1 MLHLKTKYYL
11 ISFIFLSLL
20 MNTHSAKALSL
31 IELYQASIA
40 NDSEYRTALRDNE
53 AGQQFKII
61 GKSNLLPNIS
71 ASYLY
76 NRIDSDVSF
85 SGNGVSRNEN
95 RNYNSDSQSIQFRQ
109 PIFNLESIALYRKG
123 NAQTNLSDKQLAISK
138 QELIARCI
146 SLYSQ
151 ANFSEDVLM
160 LATVQRDALKSQVE
174 ANKLLSSRGEGT
186 KTALIESQANL
197 AISEAQLIDSQDELN
212 NAREAL
218 ALMIGSKVLKLDALT
233 EDFQFL
239 PLDRESLEAW
249 EKHALENNPDI
260 AAARE
265 EVEIAY
271 QEINKNRAGHLPKLD
286 AIASISKS
294 QSDSVATFNQN
305 IENKSV
311 GVQLNIPIYA
321 GGAVSALTSQAVS
334 NHLKAQELLQTKI
347 NKVLLDLRKQF
358 NTVMNSKLKINALR
372 ESVDSVDL
380 LILATKKSLVGGVRT
395 NLDVIQARTQ
405 LFETKRD
412 LSQAKYNYLVAY
424 TNLKK
429 AAGMLTD
436 NDITLVSRQF
446 TTQAREYFTN
456 QAQFH
461 LNSMLNEQIP
471 L

>member
-1 MLHLKTKYYL
+1 MLHLKNKYNLFSIVFL
-11 ISFIFLSLL
+11 ILL
-20 MNTHSAKALSL
+20 TNSHSAKALTL
-31 IELYQASIA
+31 LEVYQAAIA
-40 NDSEYRTALRDNE
+40 NDSEFRTALRDNE

-76 NRIDSDVSF
+76 NRIDSEVSF
-85 SGNGVSRNEN
+85 SGNGLSRTEN
-95 RNYNSDSQSIQFRQ
+95 RNYNSDSQAIQFRQ
-109 PIFNLESIALYRKG
+109 PIFNLESVALYRKG
-123 NAQTNLSDKQLAISK
+123 NAQTNLSDKQLAISR

-160 LATVQRDALKSQVE
+160 LATVQRDAFKTQVE

-186 KTALIESQANL
+186 KTALIESEARL
-197 AISEAQLIDSQDELN
+197 AVSETQIIDSQDELN

-218 ALMIGSKVLKLDALT
+218 ALMIGSKITKLDALT
-233 EDFQFL
+233 EEFQML
-239 PLDRESLEAW
+239 PMEYDNLTAW
-249 EKHALENNPDI
+249 EKHALENNPEI

-265 EVEIAY
+265 ELEIAY
-271 QEINKNRAGHLPKLD
+271 QEVNKNRAGHLPKLD

-305 IENKSV
+305 IDNKSI
-311 GVQLNIPIYA
+311 GIQLNIPIYA
-321 GGAVSALTSQAVS
+321 GGAVNALTSQAVS

-358 NTVMNSKLKINALR
+358 NTVNNSKLKVDALMK
-372 ESVDSVDL
+372 SVEAVNL
-380 LILATKKSLVGGVRT
+380 LIVATKKSLLGGVRT
-395 NLDVIQARTQ
+395 NLDVIEARTQ

-424 TNLKK
+424 ANLKK

-436 NDITLVSRQF
+436 NDITLMNNQF
-446 TTQAREYFTN
+446 KVEARDFFTN
-456 QAQFH
+456 QALLHANF
-461 LNSMLNEQIP
+461 LLEEYPM
-471 L
+471 

>member
-11 ISFIFLSLL
+11 ISFFFLSLL

-31 IELYQASIA
+31 LELYQASIA

-85 SGNGVSRNEN
+85 GGNGVSRNEN
-95 RNYNSDSQSIQFRQ
+95 RNYNSDSQAIQFRQ

-151 ANFSEDVLM
+151 ANFSEDVLT
-160 LATVQRDALKSQVE
+160 LATVQRDAFKTQVE

-186 KTALIESQANL
+186 KTALIESQARL
-197 AISEAQLIDSQDELN
+197 AVSEAQLIDSQNELN

-218 ALMIGSKVLKLDALT
+218 ALMIGSEVNKLDALA
-233 EDFQFL
+233 EDFQLL
-239 PLDRESLEAW
+239 PMDYDNLTAW
-249 EKHALENNPDI
+249 EKHALENNPEI

-265 EVEIAY
+265 ELEIAY
-271 QEINKNRAGHLPKLD
+271 QEVNKNRAGHLPKLD

-305 IENKSV
+305 IENKSI
-311 GVQLNIPIYA
+311 GMQLNIPIYA

-358 NTVMNSKLKINALR
+358 NTVNNSKLKVDALR
-372 ESVDSVDL
+372 QSVESTEL
-380 LILATKKSLVGGVRT
+380 LIVATKKSLIGGVRT

-424 TNLKK
+424 ANLKK

-436 NDITLVSRQF
+436 NDIAIVTRQF
-446 TTQAREYFTN
+446 TAEARNFFTN
-456 QAQFH
+456 QAQLH
-461 LNSMLNEQIP
+461 TDSLLQKKAP